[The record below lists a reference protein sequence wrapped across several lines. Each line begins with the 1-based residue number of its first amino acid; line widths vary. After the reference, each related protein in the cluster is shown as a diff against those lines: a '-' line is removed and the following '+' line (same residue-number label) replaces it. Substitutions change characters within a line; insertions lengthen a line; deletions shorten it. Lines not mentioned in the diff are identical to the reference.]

1 MSNKSIIIIGAGVAG
16 LAAGCYAQM
25 NGFDS
30 QIFETHDLP
39 GGLCTAW
46 DRKGYIFDGCI
57 HYLFGSGEGQ
67 PFNQTWQEL
76 GAVQE
81 RPFINHS
88 EFMRI
93 TDGTGAAA
101 RTFIAYADPDRLEA
115 HMKEL
120 SPEDSKL
127 SEGFCDGIRQFTTF
141 DMAML
146 QEKPRSLLTAEEWGQ
161 FGLKVMP
168 FALPLAKWGR
178 MSAKE
183 FGDKFKDP
191 LLRRALPQMFGWA
204 DIPVMVGMSLLA
216 YMHTHNAGFPAGG
229 SLEFVRAIEQRYLS
243 LGGQIHYKAQVEKI
257 LVENERGNGARAVGV
272 RLYNDEIHHADYV
285 ISAADGHGTIFDM
298 LGGDFVDRDI
308 KRTYD
313 GRFRI
318 HSQVQVSLGVN
329 RDLSGTPHSV
339 TYLLDKPLL
348 IAGEE
353 RDAIWVKHYNFDPT
367 LAPAGK
373 SCIIVMIES
382 NYAYWQR
389 IYGRRLYDTEQL
401 QVADI
406 VIDFLETIYPG
417 IRADVEVKDVATP
430 LSYERYTGNWLGSTC
445 GWLMTTKTMMTM
457 IQGMDKTLPG
467 LDNLY
472 LCGQWVE
479 PGGSVPVVAM
489 SGRNAVQ
496 LICDAEERPFTTTHP
511 T

>member
-329 RDLSGTPHSV
+329 R
-339 TYLLDKPLL
+339 
-348 IAGEE
+348 
-353 RDAIWVKHYNFDPT
+353 
-367 LAPAGK
+367 
-373 SCIIVMIES
+373 
-382 NYAYWQR
+382 
-389 IYGRRLYDTEQL
+389 
-401 QVADI
+401 
-406 VIDFLETIYPG
+406 
-417 IRADVEVKDVATP
+417 
-430 LSYERYTGNWLGSTC
+430 
-445 GWLMTTKTMMTM
+445 
-457 IQGMDKTLPG
+457 
-467 LDNLY
+467 
-472 LCGQWVE
+472 
-479 PGGSVPVVAM
+479 
-489 SGRNAVQ
+489 
-496 LICDAEERPFTTTHP
+496 
-511 T
+511 

>member
-1 MSNKSIIIIGAGVAG
+1 MARKKIIIIGAGIAG

-30 QIFETHDLP
+30 EIFELHDLP
-39 GGLCTAW
+39 GGLCMAW
-46 DRKGYIFDGCI
+46 ERKAYTFDGCI
-57 HYLFGSGEGQ
+57 HYLFGSREGQ
-67 PFNQTWQEL
+67 PFNQAWQEL
-76 GAVQE
+76 GVVQG
-81 RPFINHS
+81 RRFIDHA
-88 EFMRI
+88 EFMRV
-93 TDGTGAAA
+93 TDGA
-101 RTFIAYADPDRLEA
+101 REFVAYADPDELEA
-115 HMKEL
+115 HMVAL
-120 SPEDSKL
+120 SPADRRL
-127 SEGFCDGIRQFTTF
+127 SEAFCAGIRQFTEF

-178 MSAKE
+178 MTAAE
-183 FGDKFKDP
+183 FGDKFVDP
-191 LLRRALPQMFGWA
+191 LLRRAFGKIFGWH
-204 DIPVMVGMSLLA
+204 DIPLMVGMSLLA
-216 YMHTHNAGFPAGG
+216 YMSTGNAGFPLGG
-229 SLEFVRAIEQRYLS
+229 SLEVARAVEQRYLS
-243 LGGQIHYKAQVEKI
+243 LGGAIHYKAQVEKI
-257 LVENERGNGARAVGV
+257 LVEDDRAVGV
-272 RLYNDEIHHADYV
+272 RLYNDEIHHADYLV
-285 ISAADGHGTIFDM
+285 SAADGRGTIFDM
-298 LGGDFVDRDI
+298 LGGQYVDREI

-339 TYLLDKPLL
+339 TYLLDVPLL

-353 RDAIWVKHYNFDPT
+353 RDHVWVKHYSFDPS

-373 SCIIVMIES
+373 SCVIVMMES
-382 NYAYWQR
+382 NQAYWQR

-406 VIDFLETIYPG
+406 IIDFLEGIYPG
-417 IRADVEVKDVATP
+417 ISQQIEVKDVATP

-445 GWLMTTKTMMTM
+445 GWLLTPQTMMKM

-467 LDNLY
+467 LAGLT

-489 SGRNAVQ
+489 SGRNAIQ
-496 LICDAEERPFTTTHP
+496 LICAEEERPFATSFP
-511 T
+511 